1 MLNMAPVLRRQSN
14 WPRNLAV
21 LCPEGR
27 TMNRITRACKF
38 SVVMTINNIIN
49 IIVVVVRI
57 IITIINLTTTTLIT
71 WENPC

>member
-27 TMNRITRACKF
+27 TVNRITRACTF
-38 SVVMTINNIIN
+38 SVVMTINNTIN

>member
-27 TMNRITRACKF
+27 TVNRITRACKF

-49 IIVVVVRI
+49 IIVVVRI

>member
-1 MLNMAPVLRRQSN
+1 MLNMAPVLRRESN